1 MTICCKDY
9 LSWYKLHLSAMNY
22 CILWEL
28 TSTEVKHLC
37 VCCRSQFMIFCDRV
51 HTFWSIFYIHLWI
64 RFWVNYSPH
73 PRAIRVSIRGLI
85 QFYHSVSW
93 AESYGLHKELCSS
106 SCMYIGFIIWF
117 LSPTLAF
124 QENIQFDFSHGP
136 FSFKYS
142 LMLMVPSLSLPPGIL
157 LWILLDE
164 EDDLSRVKR
173 GLPMSAQLTILLLNY
188 PNHIL
193 EKILV

>member
-37 VCCRSQFMIFCDRV
+37 VCCRSQFMIFCDTVRILWELTSTEVKHLCVCCRSQFMIFCDTV
-51 HTFWSIFYIHLWI
+51 HIFWSIFYIHLWI

-73 PRAIRVSIRGLI
+73 PRAIMVPIPGWI

-93 AESYGLHKELCSS
+93 AESYRLLKELCSS
-106 SCMYIGFIIWF
+106 SDTVYRAHNLIPEPYIGIPKKNPVWLFSWAIQLQLLLDVIGCFII
-117 LSPTLAF
+117 
-124 QENIQFDFSHGP
+124 
-136 FSFKYS
+136 
-142 LMLMVPSLSLPPGIL
+142 
-157 LWILLDE
+157 
-164 EDDLSRVKR
+164 
-173 GLPMSAQLTILLLNY
+173 SAT
-188 PNHIL
+188 
-193 EKILV
+193 